1 MTEPDPQPTTDQIA
15 ALREEHIGRL
25 FLRAHRSF
33 SESAYHKL
41 NQRGH
46 EGLTITHTSLLA
58 NLDID
63 GTRIT
68 TLAERAGVTKQ
79 AMGQLVDDLEQRGYV
94 ERIPDPVDGRAIRV
108 IFTALGRQFLQ
119 DAYYVKQEIE
129 DEYMV
134 LVGEEGM
141 AQLRKLLFALL
152 DNSPK

>member
-1 MTEPDPQPTTDQIA
+1 MTDSNPQPTTDQIA

-33 SESAYHKL
+33 SERAYQKL
-41 NQRGH
+41 HQRGH

-79 AMGQLVDDLEQRGYV
+79 AMGQLVDDLEQHGYV
-94 ERIPDPVDGRAIRV
+94 ERVPDPKDGRATRV
-108 IFTALGRQFLQ
+108 TFTSLGRQFLQ

-129 DEYMV
+129 SEYTA
-134 LVGEEGM
+134 LVGADGM
-141 AQLRKLLFALL
+141 EQLRKLLSALL
-152 DNSPK
+152 EDPIR

>member
-1 MTEPDPQPTTDQIA
+1 MTHPKREPTPDQIT
-15 ALREEHIGRL
+15 ALRQEHIGRL

-33 SESAYHKL
+33 SERAYQKL
-41 NQRGH
+41 HHLGH

-94 ERIPDPVDGRAIRV
+94 KRVPDPSDGRATRV
-108 IFTALGRQFLQ
+108 IFTSLGRQFLQ
-119 DAYYVKQEIE
+119 DAYYVKQETE
-129 DEYMV
+129 AEYIAI
-134 LVGEEGM
+134 VGEEGM
-141 AQLRKLLFALL
+141 NQLRRLLSALL
-152 DNSPK
+152 DDRPK